1 MTYSFSEEKYF
12 SYINDILNGKRLIDG
27 GGLSRTKSSKKDKQ
41 LFSREI
47 EDIKSILR
55 KHHIRESEIEKYDR
69 LIADDL
75 SFEYNT
81 TIFIVMQLKNKAVG
95 IGFLDNISNTLYAV
109 GFTKTI
115 SEHVGRILTESF
127 GESCYTERQ
136 LVEIGIEYIFGLAY
150 KNIAPDGVMH
160 YFEPLGSGR
169 ENDTWFTIED
179 YGRKKSTYYICNSSL
194 KISYGGRKGGISK
207 GDVYKNMA
215 KNIKKLLDNIGELG
229 ELGDSTK
236 NKLLYHTTTWSG
248 ALSIM
253 HKIRHSVGRECL
265 DFGLL
270 PGFYMGT
277 RLKDTIEWG
286 AKIANMNRNND
297 EIATVLFLLPREY
310 PDNIEYKK
318 IVGKEWED
326 IVERSRKCQKTIE
339 YQELSEL
346 EDIDFIYGDIA
357 CNPLGIVKNNEV
369 PQKCTDNKKQLV
381 SKSDAA
387 DTFLQTKIAGILFHK
402 KME

>member
-1 MTYSFSEEKYF
+1 MCSFSEDRYF
-12 SYINDILNGKRLIDG
+12 SYINDILDGKRLIDE
-27 GGLSRTKSSKKDKQ
+27 GGLSRKKPSKKDKQ

-47 EDIKSILR
+47 EDLKSILR

-81 TIFIVMQLKNKAVG
+81 GIFVVMQLKNRATG
-95 IGFLDNISNTLYAV
+95 IGFQDNISNTLYAV

-115 SEHVGRILTESF
+115 SDHVEGILIESF

-136 LVEIGIEYIFGLAY
+136 LVEIGIEYIFGLVY
-150 KNIAPDGVMH
+150 NNIAADGVMH
-160 YFEPLGSGR
+160 YFEPPVSGR
-169 ENDTWFTIED
+169 ENDMWFKIED
-179 YGRKKSTYYICNSSL
+179 YGCAKSSYYICNSSL
-194 KISYGGRKGGISK
+194 KISYGGRGGVSK
-207 GDVYKNMA
+207 EAVYKNMA
-215 KNIKKLLDNIGELG
+215 KNIKKLLV
-229 ELGDSTK
+229 ELGDLGNSSE

-253 HKIRHSVGRECL
+253 YKIRHSVGRECL

-297 EIATVLFLLPREY
+297 EIATILFLVPRKY
-310 PDNIEYKK
+310 PDNIRYKK
-318 IVGKEWED
+318 IDGEEWKN
-326 IVERSRKCQKTIE
+326 IVRMSRKCQKTIE

-357 CNPLGIVKNNEV
+357 CNPHGIMKNNEV
-369 PQKCTDNKKQLV
+369 PQKCKDNKKQLV
-381 SKSDAA
+381 SKSEAA
-387 DTFLQTKIAGILFHK
+387 DKFLQTTILGIIFHK
-402 KME
+402 KVE